1 MILPYIHDNRPN
13 FYAIKRKT
21 EVLEN
26 IWSSMFDRLGDQW
39 CGQPKDKED
48 KGWLAETMKREMERI
63 KREGGDWWVREKG
76 V

>member
-1 MILPYIHDNRPN
+1 
-13 FYAIKRKT
+13 
-21 EVLEN
+21 
-26 IWSSMFDRLGDQW
+26 MFDRLGDQW